1 MGSSQADELS
11 LSHDLS
17 TTLSRPTTQERF
29 LTFSEE
35 APALRS
41 YGICRVFQRV
51 EEVRVC
57 LSLSLSLC
65 VCARVAPSAMPRR
78 RHHRENGQE
87 ASIFLEVAQR
97 MVHVV
102 LARLL

>member
-57 LSLSLSLC
+57 LSLSLFVS
-65 VCARVAPSAMPRR
+65 VRVLHQVRC
-78 RHHRENGQE
+78 
-87 ASIFLEVAQR
+87 
-97 MVHVV
+97 
-102 LARLL
+102 LAGGITGRTVKKLQFS